1 MFPLIGGLFTIGN
14 KILDIVDKHIKDKQ
28 LKQQLSLEIQKLYTE
43 EALKLQQQMIQS
55 QSDVIVAEATGH
67 SWLQRNWRPITML
80 VFVFIIANNYVLV
93 PYAHAIFKFQLPVLN
108 LPPDVWEIIKYGL
121 TGYIGARSVEK
132 VTSIVT
138 ANKLAKQVSET
149 ISVSDSNKAPKVTNL
164 SLENDEL

>member
-1 MFPLIGGLFTIGN
+1 MVPILGGLFAIGN
-14 KILDIVDKHIKDKQ
+14 KILDILDKHIKDKQ
-28 LKQQLSLEIQKLYTE
+28 LKQQLALEIQKLYTQ
-43 EALKLQQQMIQS
+43 EALKLQQQMMQS
-55 QSDVIVAEATGH
+55 QANVIVSEATGH

-93 PYAHAIFKFQLPVLN
+93 PYAHALFKFQLPVLN
-108 LPPDVWEIIKYGL
+108 LPNDVWDIIKYGL

-138 ANKLAKQVSET
+138 AHKVAKQISEK
-149 ISVSDSNKAPKVTNL
+149 ISVSNDDKAPKVTNL